1 MSRPIR
7 SVAVIGAGA
16 SGESHR
22 SRLHAFHELTSLAG
36 AAAAAALSAEQCV
49 DTIRVFERRGTPGGT
64 GLDPGARE
72 PPSPGALAPRL
83 DPPSDVPTHLP
94 AVSPPVNRE
103 RWDKTPVYEDLTTN
117 VPAIAMSFS
126 DCPFSYGPFV
136 PHWIPKQN
144 VQEYFARQ
152 RTDRLLVPDTTV
164 EDVAKLPHER
174 WALTLRRYDAVAD
187 VDRWWREDFDA
198 LIIANGHYSVPFVPF
213 VPGLEDYLTAFP
225 GKVMHSKIFRTPTAF
240 AGKRVLVI
248 GNSASGHDITTAL
261 TATARLPVYVSRRSR
276 SRWDYS
282 EPPAGVAWRPVIER
296 YCADTG
302 SITFTDGTVL
312 AAGCIDTVIYCT
324 GYQASFPFWNGAAN
338 GGALWD
344 YTHQRLDG
352 NYLRTF
358 FHDHPTLGI
367 VGMPRTLTFRSFEYQ
382 AIALARVFARR
393 NRVELPSR
401 GQMQNWEAQRAEA
414 CRARRM
420 KFHDIPWEKGE
431 AMEFLQVLYEI
442 AGLPTLD
449 GAGKCPPVLDEATR
463 WAVEHIRK
471 YPEPGLDD
479 LACSSHGHGVGSACT
494 PCEVDDGDWVVVAG
508 QRSRGLQVLP

>member
-16 SGESHR
+16 SG
-22 SRLHAFHELTSLAG
+22 
-36 AAAAAALSAEQCV
+36 AAAAAALSAENCI
-49 DTIRVFERRGTPGGT
+49 DTIRVFDRRSTPGGT
-64 GLDPGARE
+64 WIYDPDPGTRT

-83 DPPSDVPTHLP
+83 DPPSNVPTHLP
-94 AVSPPVNRE
+94 TISPPMDRE

-126 DCPFSYGPFV
+126 DCQFPYGPFV

-152 RTDRLLVPDTTV
+152 RTDRLLVLNTTV
-164 EDVAKLPHER
+164 EDVTMPPTRAMSPHT
-174 WALTLRRYDAVAD
+174 APLRRGREGRSLAAGGVRR
-187 VDRWWREDFDA
+187 VDHRQWT
-198 LIIANGHYSVPFVPF
+198 LLGPFHPIRAG
-213 VPGLEDYLTAFP
+213 PRRLSHGFP

-276 SRWDYS
+276 SRWDHS

-302 SITFTDGTVL
+302 SIIFSDGTAL
-312 AAGCIDTVIYCT
+312 AANDIDAVIYCT

-344 YTHQRLDG
+344 YAHQRLTG
-352 NYLRTF
+352 NYLHTF
-358 FHDHPTLGI
+358 FRDHPTLGM

-393 NRVELPSR
+393 NQVELPSR
-401 GQMQNWEAQRAEA
+401 GQMQDWEAKRVEA
-414 CRARRM
+414 CRARLM
-420 KFHDIPWEKGE
+420 KFHEIPWEAGE
-431 AMEFLQVLYEI
+431 AMGFLQALYEI
-442 AGLPTLD
+442 AGLPMLD

-479 LACSSHGHGVGSACT
+479 LAFDSHGHSISSACT